1 MSLEKNKAVIRRFF
15 ETLNKKDLSLLD
27 EFVHP
32 DYIEHTM
39 KLKGLEGVK
48 QMMTKFYKGFP
59 DLHVTI
65 ERIIA
70 EDDMV
75 WIKVKITGTHLGEYI
90 GLTPTGKNV
99 IFSGVDIA
107 RLENGKIILKPV
119 KTKKYSLNDLLK
131 KVNKNNLHSEIDTGE
146 TIGNEEW

>member
-1 MSLEKNKAVIRRFF
+1 MSLEKNKAVFRSFF

-27 EFVHP
+27 KFVHP

-65 ERIIA
+65 KRIIA
-70 EDDMV
+70 EDDMF
-75 WIKVKITGTHLGEYI
+75 WIKVKLTGTHLGEYN
-90 GLTPTGKNV
+90 GLALTGKKV
-99 IFSGVDIA
+99 AFLGVDIA
-107 RLENGKIILKPV
+107 RLENGKIIEAESVNNFLDFYKDLDV
-119 KTKKYSLNDLLK
+119 IEYTEKGKTIS
-131 KVNKNNLHSEIDTGE
+131 SE
-146 TIGNEEW
+146 

>member
-1 MSLEKNKAVIRRFF
+1 MSLEKNKAVVRSFF

-48 QMMTKFYKGFP
+48 QMMTKFFKGFP

-75 WIKVKITGTHLGEYI
+75 WIKVKITGTHFGEYN
-90 GLTPTGKNV
+90 GLTPTGKKV
-99 IFSGVDIA
+99 TFSGVDIA
-107 RLENGKIILKPV
+107 RLENGKIIEAESVNDFLDFYKD
-119 KTKKYSLNDLLK
+119 LNVIEYTEK
-131 KVNKNNLHSEIDTGE
+131 GKNLFQEDG
-146 TIGNEEW
+146 